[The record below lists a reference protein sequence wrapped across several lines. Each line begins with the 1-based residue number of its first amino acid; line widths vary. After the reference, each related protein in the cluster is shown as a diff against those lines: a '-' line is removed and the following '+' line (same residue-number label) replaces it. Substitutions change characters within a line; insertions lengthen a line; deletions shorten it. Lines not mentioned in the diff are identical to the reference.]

1 MIYSD
6 GYIIADQWVL
16 IFEQESKTFFND
28 SIKVSME
35 YGENE
40 IMEHKEDDKTPFHLK
55 LIYNGYPEIQ
65 DPSISWAQS
74 SNPFTKEDIEGLDIL
89 ENNLKR

>member
-1 MIYSD
+1 MMYSK

-16 IFEQESKTFFND
+16 ILEHDSKTFFND
-28 SIKVSME
+28 SIKVSLE
-35 YGENE
+35 YGEDE
-40 IMEHKEDDKTPFHLK
+40 ILDHKDNHRVPWHLK

-65 DPSISWAQS
+65 DPSITWAQS
-74 SNPFTKEDIEGLDIL
+74 SNPFRKDDVEGLDIL

>member
-16 IFEQESKTFFND
+16 IFEHDSKTLFND
-28 SIKVSME
+28 SIKIAME
-35 YGENE
+35 YREDE
-40 IMEHKEDDKTPFHLK
+40 IMDHKEDGRNPWHLK